1 MNETVRSG
9 SSNDCDSIKQKINNR
24 GKKQHTKYL
33 HKFEYFNKT
42 KPNEKKIGCFC
53 KFFFVNIMECVT
65 YEN

>member
-42 KPNEKKIGCFC
+42 KPNEKK
-53 KFFFVNIMECVT
+53 NWLLL
-65 YEN
+65 